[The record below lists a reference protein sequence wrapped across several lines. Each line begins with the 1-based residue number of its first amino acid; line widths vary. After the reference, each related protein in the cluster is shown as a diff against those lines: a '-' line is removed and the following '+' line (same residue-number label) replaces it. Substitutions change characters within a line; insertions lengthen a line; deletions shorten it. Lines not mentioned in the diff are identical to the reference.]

1 MQVEVSSL
9 IFPTFC
15 RNNDEVTPKNSA
27 NAPMFS
33 LLRGTAYSGNTCDPV
48 KLPKSLLVTLC
59 PHDVGK
65 GKFWVVFGMFLKKSK
80 RTRWCFPV
88 FSQEQFSCSFLR
100 PASLVAM

>member
-65 GKFWVVFGMFLKKSK
+65 GKGWFLECKNKQENLRCFQCFLKN
-80 RTRWCFPV
+80 TFHVLFCG
-88 FSQEQFSCSFLR
+88 L
-100 PASLVAM
+100 PAW